1 MGDIPK
7 NSGLVNK
14 YISYPLANIL
24 VPLFY
29 KLGFTPNGVTTLT
42 LVLRIIVIYNL
53 YIKKNYAL
61 VIILFIISWITDGID
76 GQLARNYNMKSKFGA
91 IYDALVDNVTIIAMI
106 IVLFM
111 RHYVKNRVPYY
122 IIILLIPILL
132 FIHVLKTKCL
142 KRKEMKI
149 WEENILDNA
158 NINIDKKE
166 CKNMR
171 LIKLYDEG
179 LNYVVIV
186 LALIYTLYFHN
197 DKIAK

>member
-1 MGDIPK
+1 M
-7 NSGLVNK
+7 
-14 YISYPLANIL
+14 
-24 VPLFY
+24 
-29 KLGFTPNGVTTLT
+29 
-42 LVLRIIVIYNL
+42 
-53 YIKKNYAL
+53 
-61 VIILFIISWITDGID
+61 IILFIISWITDGID

-91 IYDALVDNVTIIAMI
+91 IYDASVDNVTIIAMI

-122 IIILLIPILL
+122 IILLLIPILL
-132 FIHVLKTKCL
+132 FIQILKTKCL

>member
-1 MGDIPK
+1 
-7 NSGLVNK
+7 
-14 YISYPLANIL
+14 
-24 VPLFY
+24 
-29 KLGFTPNGVTTLT
+29 
-42 LVLRIIVIYNL
+42 
-53 YIKKNYAL
+53 
-61 VIILFIISWITDGID
+61 
-76 GQLARNYNMKSKFGA
+76 
-91 IYDALVDNVTIIAMI
+91 
-106 IVLFM
+106 M
-111 RHYVKNRVPYY
+111 RHYVKSRVPYY
-122 IIILLIPILL
+122 IILSLIPILL
-132 FIHVLKTKCL
+132 FIHILKTKCL

>member
-7 NSGLVNK
+7 NSGVVNK
-14 YISYPLANIL
+14 YISYPLANLL

-29 KLGFTPNGVTTLT
+29 RLGFTPNSVTTLT

-53 YIKKNYAL
+53 YYKKNYEL

-91 IYDALVDNVTIIAMI
+91 IYDASVDNVTIIAMI

-122 IIILLIPILL
+122 IILLLIPILL
-132 FIHVLKTKCL
+132 FIQILKTKCL

-158 NINIDKKE
+158 NINVDKKE